1 MDHRTLA
8 YSLLAGDG
16 LEIGAL
22 HNPAQVPP
30 CCRVSYC
37 DAMSE
42 EDARRS
48 FPELASLP
56 LVHVSHIVN
65 LDHDA
70 LTAFGDGT
78 QDFVIL
84 NHVIEHVA
92 NPIRVM
98 VDCFRVLRDGGKLV
112 MSAPDMR
119 FSFDRNR
126 NLTPPE
132 HLWAE
137 YEAGVTE
144 VTDAHYADFLQAVH
158 PEVMDDPTRF
168 AGAMIAVRDRREHAH
183 VWNSASFQ
191 ALLKE
196 VVERQ
201 HIAAHVLVESLGEDN
216 ANEYFSVW
224 QKGPL
229 PPANEPARLHPAHT
243 TAALAHVLQHWTAL
257 RAQVH
262 DLSQAL
268 HGSHVAQQALS
279 EDNQRLQVEM
289 QRLQTDM
296 QRVQAEHQRVQA
308 EWISSQQQQHRLSLE
323 LASSVEASRQWQHTA
338 QQHQQGIADKDRHIA
353 NIESQLQATHQ
364 VAQER
369 MQVIEAIYRSRS
381 WRWTR
386 WLRRSN

>member
-42 EDARRS
+42 DDARLS

-70 LTAFGDGT
+70 LTAFADAS

-92 NPIRVM
+92 NPIRVI
-98 VDCFRVLRDGGKLV
+98 VECFRVLRDGGKLV
-112 MSAPDMR
+112 ISAPDMR
-119 FSFDRNR
+119 FSFDRDR
-126 NLTPPE
+126 DLTTPA

-137 YEAGVTE
+137 YDAGVTD
-144 VTDAHYADFLQAVH
+144 VTDEHYADFLKAVH
-158 PEVMDDPTRF
+158 PEVMDDPARF

-183 VWNSASFQ
+183 VWNSDTFR
-191 ALLKE
+191 ALLQD
-196 VVERQ
+196 VVQRQ
-201 HIAAHVLVESLGEDN
+201 HIQAHLLADSVGDDN
-216 ANEYFSVW
+216 ANEYFSIW

-229 PPANEPARLHPAHT
+229 PPVHEPARLHPAHT
-243 TAALAHVLQHWTAL
+243 SVALNHVLKHWQDL
-257 RAQVH
+257 RRQVH
-262 DLSQAL
+262 ELSHNLHQANL
-268 HGSHVAQQALS
+268 AQQALA
-279 EDNQRLQVEM
+279 EQKAQLEADLHRFQA
-289 QRLQTDM
+289 DM
-296 QRVQAEHQRVQA
+296 LRVQAELIQ
-308 EWISSQQQQHRLSLE
+308 SQHAQYRLSLE
-323 LASSVEASRQWQHTA
+323 LATATHTKQHLEHSLE
-338 QQHQQGIADKDRHIA
+338 QHRHIIADKDRHIQ
-353 NIESQLQATHQ
+353 NIETQLHVSNQA
-364 VAQER
+364 AQEWQR
-369 MQVIEAIYRSRS
+369 TLETIYRSRS
-381 WRWTR
+381 WRWTSR
-386 WLRRSN
+386 LRRS